1 MPLNCTATV
10 DVVVHLGCFRNIDL
24 YARGIYAL
32 RVFVECEG
40 SSGSDEG
47 YHGVPYA
54 SYSKPMARSS
64 FVREQPIAPAENEHS
79 LQKGTL
85 LAENWCFQSRAFVI
99 RYRDECVDL
108 TEGAQFQL
116 AVPITQGSLLDSND
130 SAESAG
136 AQRPPNLILKVELL
150 MAELEKSEKKNLDP
164 RAVLWDS
171 VPTDPGFSSVA
182 EQVIK
187 VSLTPAWGGNR
198 SHMTQPPG
206 MRSKGTASSPRE
218 NT

>member
-1 MPLNCTATV
+1 MPLKCIANV

-32 RVFVECEG
+32 RIFVECG
-40 SSGSDEG
+40 SSGSDEY

-54 SYSKPMARSS
+54 SYSNPMARSS
-64 FVREQPIAPAENEHS
+64 FVRGQPIAPAENEHS

-116 AVPITQGSLLDSND
+116 AVPITQGSLQDSND
-130 SAESAG
+130 SAKWAES
-136 AQRPPNLILKVELL
+136 QRPPNLIIKVELTV
-150 MAELEKSEKKNLDP
+150 AELERAKKKLDP
-164 RAVLWDS
+164 RAAL
-171 VPTDPGFSSVA
+171 G
-182 EQVIK
+182 
-187 VSLTPAWGGNR
+187 
-198 SHMTQPPG
+198 
-206 MRSKGTASSPRE
+206 
-218 NT
+218 